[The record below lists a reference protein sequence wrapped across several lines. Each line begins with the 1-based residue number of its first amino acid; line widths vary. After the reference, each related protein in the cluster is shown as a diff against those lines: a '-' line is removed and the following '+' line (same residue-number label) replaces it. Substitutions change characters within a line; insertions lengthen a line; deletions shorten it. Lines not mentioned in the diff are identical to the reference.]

1 MYVTDLTALANMPL
15 ISSSRVLARDDESS
29 SDDYWIKDDFAPT
42 PIMSTYLLAFVV
54 ADFRSRETTGHA
66 GLKVGTYPPCS
77 PSCRLSTYF
86 VVVEA
91 VDCFFLGE

>member
-1 MYVTDLTALANMPL
+1 VYVTDLTALANMPV
-15 ISSSRVLARDDESS
+15 INSSRVLARDDESS

-54 ADFRSRETTGHA
+54 ADFRSRETTENA

-77 PSCRLSTYF
+77 SSCRRSTYL
-86 VVVEA
+86 VVIEA
-91 VDCFFLGE
+91 LD